1 MTMNE
6 RSTTRGLNLISQ
18 QTDIDKIY
26 SYAKDPYETK
36 YEFLINKQALMCFND
51 LKLLFIYLFIYLFIS
66 LFIYLFILYK
76 HYIFFQKNLQSPGTI
91 FLVCLGINQQKSAQ
105 KSNRYGNINR
115 INYC

>member
-1 MTMNE
+1 MAMNE

-36 YEFLINKQALMCFND
+36 YEFLINKQALKCFNN
-51 LKLLFIYLFIYLFIS
+51 LKLLFIYLFIHLFIYFIIY
-66 LFIYLFILYK
+66 LFIYLFYTSIT
-76 HYIFFQKNLQSPGTI
+76 F

-105 KSNRYGNINR
+105 KSVRYGILNS
-115 INYC
+115 INYCKT